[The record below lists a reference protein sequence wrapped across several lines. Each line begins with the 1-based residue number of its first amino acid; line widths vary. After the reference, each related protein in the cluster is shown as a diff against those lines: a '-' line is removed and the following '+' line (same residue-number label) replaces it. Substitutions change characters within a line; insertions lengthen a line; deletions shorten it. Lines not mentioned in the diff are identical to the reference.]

1 VLVSARHHGSLS
13 AHKSKREQDHH
24 KPVCS
29 VLFFGGET
37 LMCCCGS
44 SAQLVPSV
52 TCRMQKRLHDILKNK
67 IKHVKPTLDLRSE
80 TKVKRVRNRKQEQMK
95 EGR

>member
-1 VLVSARHHGSLS
+1 
-13 AHKSKREQDHH
+13 
-24 KPVCS
+24 
-29 VLFFGGET
+29 
-37 LMCCCGS
+37 
-44 SAQLVPSV
+44 
-52 TCRMQKRLHDILKNK
+52 MQKRLHDILKNK